1 VLIENYNLT
10 SQQSARDVAP
20 TINRTYRLVVP
31 LLALWLVVWIAL
43 SWAGIQDD
51 GFIHLRYADNL
62 FRTHF
67 ITYDGVHPNYGASS
81 LLYVYLLAFLRAF
94 TSSPSLPRVVSSCV
108 HLLLFAGLVLLFLR
122 AIPRESHL
130 ARLLGLITLILF
142 VAPAAVR
149 WLDDGM
155 ETSLALCFVALI
167 CWATFRQSVRAAVTG
182 VQYLALVALG
192 FLAVLLRIE
201 LILLCALSFAILARQ
216 SFHSSGDAAK
226 PERHLRSII
235 GGGHLLLGSLLAL
248 AYIRIKMHF
257 LLPDTAIAKA
267 SSVTPW
273 SATLFA
279 TIKVLAAALSF
290 GVGMLIFWILTIFL
304 LSRVRRLTTTDL
316 LANSVFPILVALA
329 VLRGQQIQGARY
341 FAWTFTFSILWNI
354 LELGRISPLRGERPP
369 SSRLVSVFLVLL
381 LFALPCESIALYPV
395 LKSRSELLQQF
406 ESDHFEIL
414 EGKRGITIW
423 IGYIGYFSKAD
434 ICDLAGLVN
443 GREKARETT
452 SERIVGC
459 VASHPDFLFFDAS
472 RINDVRPFFSY
483 TGWQACSRYYEFR
496 NLSSA
501 KRYYLIVPRA
511 TAPEVCRK
519 VSNSVPLEVENIS
532 DISP

>member
-1 VLIENYNLT
+1 VLIKDYNLT
-10 SQQSARDVAP
+10 SQRAARDVAP
-20 TINRTYRLVVP
+20 AINRAYRLVVP

-43 SWAGIQDD
+43 SWAGVQDD

-67 ITYDGVHPNYGASS
+67 ITYDGVHANYGASS

-94 TSSPSLPRVVSSCV
+94 TSSPSLPRVVSSFA

-155 ETSLALCFVALI
+155 ETGLALCFVALI
-167 CWATFRQSVRAAVTG
+167 CWVTFRQSVRAAVSG

-201 LILLCALSFAILARQ
+201 LILLCALSFVILAQQ
-216 SFHSSGDAAK
+216 SFHSSTNAAK
-226 PERHLRSII
+226 PDRHLRSII

-267 SSVTPW
+267 LSGTPW

-279 TIKVLAAALSF
+279 TVKVLAAALSF
-290 GVGMLIFWILTIFL
+290 GVGMVIFWILTMFL
-304 LSRVRRLTTTDL
+304 LSRVRRLTATDL
-316 LANSVFPILVALA
+316 LANSVFPILAALA

-354 LELGRISPLRGERPP
+354 LELGRISPLRGAREPA
-369 SSRLVSVFLVLL
+369 SRLVSVFLVLL
-381 LFALPCESIALYPV
+381 LFALPCESIALYPL

-406 ESDHFEIL
+406 EDDHFEIL
-414 EGKRGITIW
+414 EGKRGIAVW

-434 ICDLAGLVN
+434 ICDLSGLVN

-459 VASHPDFLFFDAS
+459 VATHPDFLFFDAP

-483 TGWQACSRYYEFR
+483 TGWQACSRYYDFR
-496 NLSSA
+496 NIGSA

-511 TAPEVCRK
+511 TAPEVCRR
-519 VSNSVPLEVENIS
+519 VSNSVPLEVETISNIS
-532 DISP
+532 P